1 MPSLKYKISAL
12 GTPASLGS
20 PLLMSNSAQAVDNQT
35 LEDEGDDCLKTL
47 KPKQAHLLR
56 SRKHKEHYLS

>member
-1 MPSLKYKISAL
+1 
-12 GTPASLGS
+12 
-20 PLLMSNSAQAVDNQT
+20 MSNSAQAVDNQT
-35 LEDEGDDCLKTL
+35 LEDEGDGCLKTL